1 MVSLL
6 VLSNAE
12 AGGADAAAVDAAVA
26 VLRRGAD
33 VDVVTP
39 AGAEECR
46 AALASRAGRRVVVC
60 GGDGSLH
67 LVVNALRSADDLADP
82 IGLIPLGTGNDFA
95 RALGLPMDPAAAAAV
110 VLTAQPRD
118 LDLIVDDSGTAVV
131 NAVHTGIGAE
141 AARSAAALKPRLGR
155 LGYVL
160 GGLAAGVRERGWRLR
175 VESDGA
181 VLTDGNRRVLQ
192 VGIGNGTSVGGGSL
206 LTPEAVPDDGLADVV
221 VSAAVGPLA
230 RLTYGWQMP
239 RGEHVHR
246 PDVLA
251 ARART
256 VTISG
261 EPYRYNV
268 DGEVQGP
275 VRRRTWTVSPRA
287 WRLLVPTT

>member
-1 MVSLL
+1 MAGVL
-6 VLSNAE
+6 VISNAA

-39 AGAEECR
+39 ASAAECR
-46 AALASRAGRRVVVC
+46 AVLAGRCGRRVVVC

-67 LVVNALRSADDLADP
+67 IVVNALRSAGDLADP

-110 VLTAQPRD
+110 VLTGRPRD
-118 LDLIVDDSGTAVV
+118 LDLIVDDAGTAVV

-155 LGYVL
+155 IGYIL
-160 GGLAAGVRERGWRLR
+160 GGLAAGLRERGWRLR
-175 VESDGA
+175 VEGDGA

-192 VGIGNGTSVGGGSL
+192 VGIGNATSVGGGSL
-206 LTPEAVPDDGLADVV
+206 LTPAAVPDDGLADVV

-230 RLTYGWQMP
+230 RLAYGWQMP
-239 RGEHVHR
+239 RGEHVRRH
-246 PDVLA
+246 DVLA

-256 VTISG
+256 VTVSG
-261 EPYRYNV
+261 EAYRYNV

-275 VRRRTWTVSPRA
+275 VRRRAWTVSPRA
-287 WRLLVPTT
+287 WRLLVPTA